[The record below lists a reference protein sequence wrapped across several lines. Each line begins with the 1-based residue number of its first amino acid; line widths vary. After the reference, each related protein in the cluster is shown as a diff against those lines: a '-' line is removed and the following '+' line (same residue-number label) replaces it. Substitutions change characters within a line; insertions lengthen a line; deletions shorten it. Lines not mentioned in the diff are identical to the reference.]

1 MINSIGGIGAGT
13 MGERR
18 KDAAIGGIGAGTME
32 ERRNDAAIRAAAVG
46 TIDSSLLPFTTCI
59 AAIDLSISV

>member
-1 MINSIGGIGAGT
+1 MINS
-13 MGERR
+13 
-18 KDAAIGGIGAGTME
+18 IGGIGAGTME